1 MFGVGVGGG
10 PESPPPVKGEAVEA
24 VLGVGRKAGKG
35 GARMRND
42 LTRYTWA
49 AVAAVFGVGVL
60 YALAW
65 LWALL
70 SAVLP

>member
-1 MFGVGVGGG
+1 
-10 PESPPPVKGEAVEA
+10 
-24 VLGVGRKAGKG
+24 
-35 GARMRND
+35 MRND